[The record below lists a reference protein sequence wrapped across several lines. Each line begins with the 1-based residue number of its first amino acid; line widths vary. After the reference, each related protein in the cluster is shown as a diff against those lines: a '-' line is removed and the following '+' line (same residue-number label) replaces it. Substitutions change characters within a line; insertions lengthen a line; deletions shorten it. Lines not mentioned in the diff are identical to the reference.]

1 MSDDDKKMAVASFK
15 FGVISDFI
23 NRQNF
28 SYGEK
33 AKLFREKTSLSYV
46 IPFSSKTTVSKPAII
61 KWIRDYKKGGQR
73 LEALY
78 PKIRKDRGDFRSL
91 DGTLKLAII
100 DILKKNPNV
109 KTRAIIR
116 ELVRQKIIENSAGL
130 NFSTVYRF
138 VKKEKQ
144 DPLRQDCYDD
154 RRRFE
159 AQYPNQ
165 MWQSDVMHGPHIRSG
180 EGAGKKKKTYLIAF
194 IDDHSRLIIHA
205 EFFFSED
212 VINFKSALHTALLR
226 RGLPQTL
233 YVDNGACFKS
243 KNLEYIGA
251 ALGISIKHSRP
262 YIPQGRGKIERWFK
276 NIRESFLA
284 FFNSHIFLDQLN
296 ESLDNWVDIYN
307 STIHSS
313 TNETPLRRFV
323 SGVECTRPAPHDL
336 ENYFRIIEQ
345 RKVKKDRTFRL
356 NKIIYEAPAC
366 LIDKRVDLKFYPE
379 DERRP
384 VEIFFQGMSFGFA
397 TVLDVTINGVVGR
410 DWMQVKDNKHAPA
423 ISGDKSSPKITS
435 GELSFKED
443 HDAF

>member
-1 MSDDDKKMAVASFK
+1 MSDDDKKIAVASFK

-23 NRQNF
+23 NRQSF

-33 AKLFREKTSLSYV
+33 EKLFREKISLSYI
-46 IPFSSKTTVSKPAII
+46 IPFSSKTTISKPAII

-100 DILKKNPNV
+100 DVLKKNPKV

-116 ELVRQKIIENSAGL
+116 ELTRQKVIEDSTGL

-144 DPLRQDCYDD
+144 DPLRQNCYDD

-165 MWQSDVMHGPHIRSG
+165 IWQSDVMHGPHIRTG
-180 EGAGKKKKTYLIAF
+180 DAAEKKKKTYLIAF

-212 VINFKSALHTALLR
+212 VINFKRALHTALSR

-276 NIRESFLA
+276 NIRESFLP
-284 FFNSHIFLDQLN
+284 FFNSNIFLDQLN
-296 ESLDNWVDIYN
+296 ESLDIWVDEYN
-307 STIHSS
+307 SKIHST
-313 TNETPLRRFV
+313 TNETPLSRYAN
-323 SGVECTRPAPHDL
+323 GVECTRPAPKDL

-356 NKIIYEAPAC
+356 DNIIYEAPAC
-366 LIDKRVDLKFYPE
+366 LIDRRVDLKFYPE
-379 DERRP
+379 DKNRP
-384 VEIFFQGMSFGFA
+384 VEIFFQGMSFGIA
-397 TVLDVTINGVVGR
+397 SVLDANINSSVGR
-410 DWMQVKDNKHAPA
+410 DWMQTKENRNIPATIEDNNSPS
-423 ISGDKSSPKITS
+423 ILSGK
-435 GELSFKED
+435 LSFKED
-443 HDAF
+443 DHAF